1 MKAVGNKKYT
11 ARELA
16 EQFGCTVKT
25 VHEHAKKHFGYGEN
39 GVTRIFD
46 EAQVTVLLE
55 SIKQSKPDNPTLT
68 NLSKGLQGTE
78 TTMNLDLQIALAERA
93 EKEAAQ
99 RSKDLWKRK
108 ALEQE
113 IRAMRAESLLQER
126 ETGLEMYQR
135 IAESAGLVMSDRDDI
150 ENTYRR
156 RMV

>member
-16 EQFGCTVKT
+16 EQFGCSVKT
-25 VHEHAKKHFGYGEN
+25 IHNHANKLFGVGVN
-39 GVTRIFD
+39 GIVRKFD
-46 EAQVTVLLE
+46 EAQTTLILE
-55 SIKQSKPDNPTLT
+55 SIKGVKSQNDTL
-68 NLSKGLQGTE
+68 KVDLQGTE
-78 TTMNLDLQIALAERA
+78 TTMSLDLQIALAERA

-99 RSKDLWKRK
+99 RSRDLWKRK

-113 IRAMRAESLLQER
+113 IRAMRAEALLQER
-126 ETGLEMYQR
+126 EAGLEMYQR